1 VDDLTFTIGEIA
13 RRARLN
19 VSAIR
24 YYEARGLLPEAL
36 RVAGQRRYSAETLNR
51 LRVIDV
57 AKRAGFSLDEIRVLL
72 DASDKGEPAHGE
84 LRELADRKLP
94 KVDELIGRLEA
105 VRAWLETATTCGC
118 ATIESCLL
126 FSDPPAHLDG
136 LTIHVPAGRSPLQ
149 RFSRLPR

>member
-1 VDDLTFTIGEIA
+1 VGDSTFTIGEIA

-24 YYEARGLLPEAL
+24 FYEARGLLPEAL

-51 LRVIDV
+51 LGVIDV

-72 DASDKGEPAHGE
+72 DASDKGEPAHGQ

-94 KVDELIGRLEA
+94 KIDELIGRAEA
-105 VRAWLETATTCGC
+105 VRAWLERAMTCGC
-118 ATIESCLL
+118 DTFDACVL
-126 FSDPPAHLDG
+126 FSDPPAHLGG
-136 LTIHVPAGRSPLQ
+136 LAIHIPAS
-149 RFSRLPR
+149 

>member
-1 VDDLTFTIGEIA
+1 VDDLTFPIGEIA

-36 RVAGQRRYSAETLNR
+36 RVAGQRRYGAETLNR
-51 LRVIDV
+51 LGVIDV

-72 DASDKGEPAHGE
+72 DASDKGEPAHDQ
-84 LRELADRKLP
+84 LRELADRKLQ
-94 KVDELIGRLEA
+94 KIDELIGRAEA
-105 VRAWLETATTCGC
+105 VRAWLETAMTCGC
-118 ATIESCLL
+118 DTFFACVL

-136 LTIHVPAGRSPLQ
+136 LTLHVPVS
-149 RFSRLPR
+149 